1 MARVKRGN
9 VRTRKRKK
17 VLEQTKG
24 FKWRRKNVYKIAKD
38 AADHAMANAYVG
50 RKEKKRTMRS
60 LWQIKIN
67 AGARQHGIP
76 YNKFIHGLKEKNIEL
91 DRKVLADLA
100 ENEPEI
106 FQKVVE
112 ASQK

>member
-1 MARVKRGN
+1 MARVKRGK

-17 VLEQTKG
+17 VLDQTKG

-38 AADHAMANAYVG
+38 ASDHAMANAYIG
-50 RKEKKRTMRS
+50 RKEKKRDMRQ

-67 AGARQHGIP
+67 AGARQNGLP
-76 YNKFIHGLKEKNIEL
+76 YSKFIHALKQKEVEL

-100 ENEPEI
+100 EHNPEVFAKI
-106 FQKVVE
+106 VEKV
-112 ASQK
+112 K